1 MNNIE
6 DIDNLISKFLSG
18 NALPDEA
25 MQLEDWKQAHADNFQ
40 YYLDCEKVFWGNPK
54 PHATV
59 DTEAA
64 WIKLNE
70 SIEEKRTIKRP
81 SKFTYWQIAAS
92 LFVLLGIGAVLGYYL
107 NGNRSQQLAFET
119 KSNSQF
125 VKLDDLS
132 EVIISENTK
141 LLLDENYGTKNRTV
155 HLNGSADFVVTHRDD
170 LPFIVD
176 AGNFFIKD
184 IGTKFSVKLSLDADS
199 VYVQVSEGVV
209 FLFDSL
215 GAELEL
221 KEQGKAVYIRS
232 KRQLI
237 NTTVAQNINTSFK
250 FDDTKL
256 GELVLQLNASFN
268 TTILLQHAALK
279 DCTITSEFNN
289 EDLPTI
295 LSIVCETL
303 GLKYEKISGGYLIKG
318 ESCTP

>member
-1 MNNIE
+1 VNNIE

>member
-1 MNNIE
+1 
-6 DIDNLISKFLSG
+6 
-18 NALPDEA
+18 

-64 WIKLNE
+64 WIKLNK
-70 SIEEKRTIKRP
+70 SIEEKRTIKQPR
-81 SKFTYWQIAAS
+81 KFAYWQIAAS

>member
-1 MNNIE
+1 
-6 DIDNLISKFLSG
+6 
-18 NALPDEA
+18 
-25 MQLEDWKQAHADNFQ
+25 
-40 YYLDCEKVFWGNPK
+40 
-54 PHATV
+54 
-59 DTEAA
+59 
-64 WIKLNE
+64 
-70 SIEEKRTIKRP
+70 
-81 SKFTYWQIAAS
+81 
-92 LFVLLGIGAVLGYYL
+92 LGYYL